1 MPSRKDRNKDHHEC
15 CICKECFYD
24 MPWIFVPMEDLLLKD
39 IDGSVLDYI
48 STEGIKFPI
57 IEPINRPK
65 HN

>member
-1 MPSRKDRNKDHHEC
+1 
-15 CICKECFYD
+15 